1 VPELWLLV
9 LVCGAGTYLWRGLGV
24 ALSGGI
30 RPDTPLFSWIG
41 CVAYAMISG
50 LIVRMVLMPSGAL
63 SETVLVDRLIAC
75 AMAFAAFFLSRR
87 NLFIGVSA
95 GTVALIV
102 LSYGRGVLLA

>member
-1 VPELWLLV
+1 
-9 LVCGAGTYLWRGLGV
+9 
-24 ALSGGI
+24 
-30 RPDTPLFSWIG
+30 
-41 CVAYAMISG
+41 
-50 LIVRMVLMPSGAL
+50 LMPSGAL

-87 NLFIGVSA
+87 NLFIGVSL